1 MKIFDNGITT
11 AAKCRGERK
20 LVEKVAEMSI
30 ADMEPGSPYE
40 LLYGNDPACL
50 EELRRL
56 MVQQLGYEPAAVYQ
70 IGAADAA
77 NSGPRVVGVAFT
89 RKKESGILLSLRGIP
104 NGAFAQK
111 NGFPLIKR
119 LLFTLAGAKYDRKA
133 KRQGKAYRFLF
144 VRADGAQLEKITQI
158 VEANHI
164 VSKIDPHEF
173 DLSRIND
180 ALQLV
185 AGGHIN
191 GKVIVRF
198 P

>member
-70 IGAADAA
+70 IGAAVAA

-89 RKKESGILLSLRGIP
+89 RKKESGILLSAAYLTGHLHRKMDFPLSSGFCSRWQAQNTTGKP
-104 NGAFAQK
+104 NGRVRRTGSFLCGRMGRSWRK
-111 NGFPLIKR
+111 SPR
-119 LLFTLAGAKYDRKA
+119 LLRQTTLFLRLIPMNLTFRGSTMLCNWWRAGIST
-133 KRQGKAYRFLF
+133 
-144 VRADGAQLEKITQI
+144 EK
-158 VEANHI
+158 
-164 VSKIDPHEF
+164 
-173 DLSRIND
+173 
-180 ALQLV
+180 
-185 AGGHIN
+185 
-191 GKVIVRF
+191 
-198 P
+198 